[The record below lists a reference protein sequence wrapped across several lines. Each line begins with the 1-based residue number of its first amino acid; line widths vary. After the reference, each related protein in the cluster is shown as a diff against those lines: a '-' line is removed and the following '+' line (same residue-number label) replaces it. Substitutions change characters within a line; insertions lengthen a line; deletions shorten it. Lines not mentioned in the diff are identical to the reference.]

1 MEGDA
6 RQCIEGLSLNAE
18 HYKTACVILKE
29 RFGREDK
36 IIFCHVQE
44 LLNLSVPASVKCD
57 VSQMWKFYNDLL
69 KHMRSLEAL
78 GITGSQ
84 YGVIL
89 TPVVLSRLPSD
100 LRMEWARDSVK
111 RESDL
116 TFFYNSLKMKS
127 NTANA
132 LKCTRKCRHV

>member
-1 MEGDA
+1 
-6 RQCIEGLSLNAE
+6 
-18 HYKTACVILKE
+18 
-29 RFGREDK
+29 
-36 IIFCHVQE
+36 
-44 LLNLSVPASVKCD
+44 
-57 VSQMWKFYNDLL
+57 
-69 KHMRSLEAL
+69 MRSLEAL

-116 TFFYNSLKMKS
+116 TFLLQFIKNEIERRERSQVYKEMSPRVKNSEQQLS
-127 NTANA
+127 S
-132 LKCTRKCRHV
+132 

>member
-1 MEGDA
+1 M
-6 RQCIEGLSLNAE
+6 
-18 HYKTACVILKE
+18 
-29 RFGREDK
+29 
-36 IIFCHVQE
+36 QE

-100 LRMEWARDSVK
+100 MRMEWARDSVK

-127 NTANA
+127 NVANA